1 MLTFLASG
9 VRCSL
14 LIRVRTCAVAPT
26 VLPDVARDFGLPHS
40 SPHEFVLTR
49 VPWYEFVLTRI
60 LVVALLVHVQYRF
73 ISIYISANPFT
84 SRQSLALQYGGSGRA
99 V

>member
-1 MLTFLASG
+1 MLTFVATG

-49 VPWYEFVLTRI
+49 VPWYPRVVRICVDQITR
-60 LVVALLVHVQYRF
+60 
-73 ISIYISANPFT
+73 
-84 SRQSLALQYGGSGRA
+84 GGATRTRTVSFYFDLH
-99 V
+99 